1 MHFSGTLTKKSNAM
15 QYTLS
20 KAVKFEGK
28 GLHTGLFVHMEVHPA
43 TINHGIVFRRV
54 DLPGEPE
61 VPAVAEYTVS
71 TQRGTTIGKGDAQV
85 STIEHIM
92 ATLFA
97 LGIDNAL
104 IKIDGPEVPIID
116 GSALEFANRLSK
128 SGLEEQNASSNYYTP
143 ERTIYYKDDK
153 SGSEIMIEPASELM
167 IDVTIDFG
175 SDIIGRQRVIFDN
188 NTDFLTEIAPCRT
201 FVFIHDILPLLKQG
215 LIKGGD
221 IDNAIVIAD
230 KPLSKEDLDF
240 IKNSY
245 PGVLKGDLSRGYINE
260 SGLRFKDECARHK
273 LVDLIGDLALTGMRI
288 RARITAYKPG
298 HSINTIVAKIM
309 RNDLMRSD
317 AIPQYDPNKEPL
329 VDINGIKKLL
339 PHRPPFLMVDRI
351 IEMTENV
358 VVGIKTIGINEGYFI
373 GHFPDEPVMPGVLIL
388 ESMAQVGGI
397 LVLKGVDEP
406 EKYSTYF
413 AKIDKV
419 RFKRKVVPGDVI
431 VIKMTLTQPLR
442 RSIVCMKGEVYVGD
456 SLVCEGEMV
465 AQVIK
470 NKE

>member
-1 MHFSGTLTKKSNAM
+1 MQFTLAGAVTFS
-15 QYTLS
+15 
-20 KAVKFEGK
+20 GK
-28 GLHTGLFVHMEVHPA
+28 GLHTGASVRMEIHPA
-43 TINHGIVFRRV
+43 SEDSGIIFRRI

-61 VPAVAEYTVS
+61 IPALAEYVS
-71 TQRGTTIGKGDAQV
+71 TTKRGTTIAKGEASI

-104 IKIDGPEVPIID
+104 ITIDGPEVPIMD
-116 GSALEFANRLSK
+116 GSAGEFAEK
-128 SGLEEQNASSNYYTP
+128 IFKTGLKEQLIPRKPYTP
-143 ERTIYYKDDK
+143 GKIIHYKDDK
-153 SGSEIMIEPASELM
+153 SGAEIKITPSKEFS
-167 IDVTIDFG
+167 IDLEIDFN
-175 SDIIGRQRVIFDN
+175 SDIIGKQRVHFDKSS
-188 NTDFLTEIAPCRT
+188 DFLNDIAHCRT
-201 FVFIHDILPLLKQG
+201 FVFLEDVMPLLKSN

-230 KPLSKEDLDF
+230 KEIQDEEKIFLKRAYPQIFTGD
-240 IKNSY
+240 IK
-245 PGVLKGDLSRGYINE
+245 RGYINA
-260 SGLRFKDECARHK
+260 SGLRCEDECVKHK
-273 LVDLIGDLALTGMRI
+273 LLDIIGDLSLAGVPVNAKI
-288 RARITAYKPG
+288 EAKKSG

-309 RNDLMRSD
+309 RNDLMESG
-317 AIPQYDPNKEPL
+317 AIPQYDPNKEPV

-351 IEMTENV
+351 SEMSENSI
-358 VVGIKTIGINEGYFI
+358 VGIKTIGINEGYFI

-388 ESMAQVGGI
+388 ETMAQVGGI
-397 LVLKGVDEP
+397 LVLNGVDEP

-419 RFKRKVVPGDVI
+419 KFKKKVVPGDVL
-431 VIKMTLTQPLR
+431 VIKMVLTQPLR
-442 RSIVCMKGEVYVGD
+442 RSIVCMRGEVYVGNTM
-456 SLVCEGEMV
+456 VCEGEMV